1 MFVQLALRDFLGR
14 LHDERAPFGIEQ
26 TEIVIGLCSRPLEQA
41 ERTNERARETPPA
54 DGKIEH
60 GPLGRSPVKRGFRD
74 GHLAHG
80 ILLGPGLAGA
90 HAVREIEI
98 LDVAGAVRAWPF
110 RV

>member
-1 MFVQLALRDFLGR
+1 MNGR
-14 LHDERAPFGIEQ
+14 EK
-26 TEIVIGLCSRPLEQA
+26 
-41 ERTNERARETPPA
+41 TPSA
-54 DGKIEH
+54 DRKIEH
-60 GPLGRSPVKRGFRD
+60 GPLGRSPVKSGFRD

-98 LDVAGAVRAWPF
+98 LDVAGAIRAWPF

>member
-1 MFVQLALRDFLGR
+1 MNGR
-14 LHDERAPFGIEQ
+14 EKSLTADRKIQDRA
-26 TEIVIGLCSRPLEQA
+26 
-41 ERTNERARETPPA
+41 
-54 DGKIEH
+54 
-60 GPLGRSPVKRGFRD
+60 LGRSAVKSGFRD